1 LIFAINISLIIS
13 FILGLSL
20 FHSVLIAILAIN
32 SSTSLVYKFS
42 ENRIDEEDR
51 KLMSAVASLED
62 VVAFLGLIFVLSSRI
77 TFINL
82 LNIFIF
88 SISIILLG
96 YLLSKFLI
104 KPSIKYSDDMVI
116 LSAIGSLLL
125 INLVSDQIKVPAT
138 FGVLLLGL
146 ATSIAII
153 DTSRLIIVLRPIR
166 DLMLIFFF
174 IYTGSLFQFNMI
186 NILLFPISLIIIFNK
201 FIAFGF
207 GSWISGIDFIRAFRN
222 ALYMT
227 ALSEISIIISL
238 IAIDN
243 GIDIGLAYSLSIIT
257 VSLGI
262 FISSILIKFENNI
275 LKLISKFNNKIENI
289 DKLLKNVRLDQ
300 IFRRSTKFEKII
312 GLLVSIIA
320 IFISS
325 LILIEIISI
334 NFPQLLILLIPVIA
348 ILSPSLGLVLL
359 WEINKE
365 VQKVEFRRVTF
376 SLSFILYL
384 YLIILFEQ
392 IIFNYLQNISFLEY
406 AIIIAMVVLTIIF
419 YKRLVALGKEIGRI
433 FTSQ

>member
-1 LIFAINISLIIS
+1 MIFAINISLIIS